1 MGFRCGLVGLPNVGK
16 STLFNA
22 LSASQ
27 AEVANYPFTTIEPN
41 RAVVAVPDD
50 RLAELARLLRPEK
63 VTPTQIRFV
72 DIAGLV
78 KGASRGEGLGNQ
90 FLGHIRDVQVVV
102 HVLRCFEDPDVAHVE
117 GSVDPLRDAEV
128 VRTELMLADLE
139 ILERR
144 CEKLAKTA
152 KAGTREAREELDRCK
167 RFQERIS
174 GGAKGLRQ
182 AFKDGEDENRAEE
195 WGLLTHKPAI
205 LVANVDE
212 KEWSNPTIVP
222 RLKQGLGDEPVPLIT
237 ICGALEAEIVRL
249 NAEERQEFLDDLGI
263 QESGLNKLIRVGH
276 QLLGLITFYTTVGR
290 ELRAWS
296 LPVGTSALVGA
307 GKIHTDMARGFIR
320 AEVVP
325 FDAFVQSGSAA
336 QARESG
342 KMRLEGKEYVIADGD
357 VVTFRFSV

>member
-22 LSASQ
+22 LSVGE
-27 AEVANYPFTTIEPN
+27 AEIANYPFTTIEPN
-41 RAVVAVPDD
+41 RAVVAVPDE
-50 RLAELARLLRPEK
+50 RLAKLAQLLRPEK
-63 VTPTQIRFV
+63 VTPAQMRFV

-90 FLGHIRDVQVVV
+90 FLGHIRDIQVVI
-102 HVLRCFEDPDVAHVE
+102 HVLRCFEDPDVAHVD

-144 CEKLAKTA
+144 CEKLV
-152 KAGTREAREELDRCK
+152 KAARVGTKEAREELDRCK
-167 RFQERIS
+167 RFQDQIA
-174 GGAKGLRQ
+174 GGTGGLRQ
-182 AFKDGEDENRAEE
+182 AFQDNEDLNKAEE
-195 WGLLTHKPAI
+195 WGLLTHKPGI

-212 KEWSNPTIVP
+212 EEWSKPTIVP
-222 RLKQGLGDEPVPLIT
+222 RLRQGLGDEPAPLLA
-237 ICGALEAEIVRL
+237 ICGALEAEIAKLDV
-249 NAEERQEFLDDLGI
+249 EERQEFLDDLGI
-263 QESGLNKLIRVGH
+263 QESGLNKLIRVGY
-276 QLLGLITFYTTVGR
+276 QLLGLITFYTTVGP

-296 LPVGTSALVGA
+296 LSAGTSALVGA
-307 GKIHTDMARGFIR
+307 GKIHSDMARGFIR
-320 AEVVP
+320 AEVIP
-325 FDAFVQSGSAA
+325 FDEFLESGSAA

-342 KMRLEGKEYVIADGD
+342 KMRLEGRDYVIADGD

>member
-22 LSASQ
+22 LSVSQ

-41 RAVVAVPDD
+41 RAVVPVPDH
-50 RLAELARLLRPEK
+50 RLEELARLLQPEK
-63 VTPTQIRFV
+63 VTPTQIQFV

-90 FLGHIRDVQVVV
+90 FLGHIRDVQVIV
-102 HVLRCFEDPDVAHVE
+102 HVLRCFEDPDVAHVD

-144 CEKLAKTA
+144 LEKSAKAA

-167 RFQERIS
+167 RFRERMEE
-174 GGAKGLRQ
+174 GTGELRQ
-182 AFKDGEDENRAEE
+182 AFQDEADETRAEE
-195 WGLLTHKPAI
+195 WGLLTHKPTI

-212 KEWSNPTIVP
+212 KEWLDPVIVP
-222 RLKQGLGDEPVPLIT
+222 RLEQGLGDAQIPLIT
-237 ICGALEAEIVRL
+237 ICGSLEAEIARL
-249 NAEERQEFLDDLGI
+249 DAEERQEFLDDLGI
-263 QESGLNKLIRVGH
+263 KESGLNKLIRTGYR
-276 QLLGLITFYTTVGR
+276 LLGLITFYTTVGR

-296 LPVGTSALVGA
+296 LADGTSAVVGA

-320 AEVVP
+320 AEVIP
-325 FDAFVQSGSAA
+325 FDGFIESGSAA
-336 QARESG
+336 QARDSG